1 MTETA
6 SKPKDKSIGDQTEQ
20 PANHFDIIVVG
31 GGMVGLT
38 CALACVVESDS
49 ALKVAVIESQSKPA
63 QWDSDQ
69 FDKRVSALTEA
80 SRRIFQHLGVWQEI
94 AQTRV
99 SPYQHMHVWDADG
112 VGKIEFHAADI
123 QASEL
128 GHIVENNLIVNALT
142 DQALQHPQIEL
153 LYGAGVAELSEYK
166 DGQRCI
172 ELKNG
177 QILSANLIV
186 AADGALSTIRSLA
199 DIGLKEI
206 PYHHNGIVST
216 VKTEKE
222 HGFTAWQR
230 FSEDGPLA
238 FLPLSKESNEPKTS
252 ESAAN
257 QTDNHYSSIV
267 WSVTPEKTQQLM
279 ALDEQEFRQA
289 LGAAIEFRLGEV
301 IEAEPR
307 FHFPLVERHAKQ
319 YVLPGLAL
327 IGDAAHTIHPLA
339 GQGVNLGFLDAAV
352 LAEEVQ
358 RAFSAGVAPGNLDIL
373 KRYQRRRRGDNQTMI
388 YSMMGFKK
396 LFEQSSLPVRWIR
409 NRGLDLL
416 DQNDWLKNPI
426 AAYAMRIKEPLISS
440 SLPKIARN

>member
-1 MTETA
+1 MTETV
-6 SKPKDKSIGDQTEQ
+6 SS
-20 PANHFDIIVVG
+20 HFDVIVVG

-38 CALACVVESDS
+38 CALACVAEAKSANVTQ
-49 ALKVAVIESQSKPA
+49 ALKVAVIESQPTPVEWNA
-63 QWDSDQ
+63 EQ

-80 SRRIFQHLGVWQEI
+80 SRRIFQHLGVWDEM

-123 QASEL
+123 QAPEL
-128 GHIVENNLIVNALT
+128 GHIVENNLIVSTLT
-142 DQALQHPQIEL
+142 RQAQQHPQIEL

-166 DGQRCI
+166 EGLRNI
-172 ELKNG
+172 ELENG
-177 QILSANLIV
+177 ERLSANLIV
-186 AADGALSTIRSLA
+186 AADGALSTIRTLA

-206 PYHHNGIVST
+206 PYHHNGIVTT
-216 VKTEKE
+216 VRTEKE

-238 FLPLSKESNEPKTS
+238 FLPLSKELKES
-252 ESAAN
+252 EAAAHH
-257 QTDNHYSSIV
+257 TDNHYSSIV
-267 WSVTPEKTQQLM
+267 WSVTPEKTEQLM
-279 ALDEQEFRQA
+279 ALNEEEFRHA
-289 LGAAIEFRLGEV
+289 LGAAIEFRLGEITEV
-301 IEAEPR
+301 EPR
-307 FHFPLVERHAKQ
+307 FHFPLFERHAKQ

-358 RAFSAGVAPGNLDIL
+358 RAFSADVTPGNLDIL
-373 KRYQRRRRGDNQTMI
+373 KRYQRRRRGDNQAMI

-396 LFEQSSLPVRWIR
+396 LFEQSSLPVRWVR